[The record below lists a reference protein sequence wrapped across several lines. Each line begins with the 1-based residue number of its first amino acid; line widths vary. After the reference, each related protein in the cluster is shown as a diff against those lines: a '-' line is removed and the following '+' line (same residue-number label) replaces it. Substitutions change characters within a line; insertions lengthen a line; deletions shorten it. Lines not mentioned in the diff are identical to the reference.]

1 MEGRGDL
8 NDGEWERLEPF
19 LPVSNGRCGR
29 WRDHRQVINGI
40 LYRERTSAPWR
51 DLPERYGP
59 WKTVYERHRKWSA
72 DGTWEWLFQQVLAV
86 ADSEG
91 EIDWEA
97 SVDSSAARAHQ
108 HAAGAR
114 KDPPP
119 PVDSKKGDQLA
130 ANQGKMVL
138 RSLVRK
144 AAVARQEK
152 HSGGPGAASPRRSTC
167 VPTAGAA
174 PCRSSSPQVNAVTA
188 RSSSL

>member
-1 MEGRGDL
+1 VDMETRGDL
-8 NDGEWERLEPF
+8 SNAEWQRLEPF

-29 WRDHRQVINGI
+29 WRDHRQVIDGI
-40 LYRERTSAPWR
+40 LCRVRTGAPWR

-72 DGTWEWLFQQVLAV
+72 DGTWERLFQQVLAV

-97 SVDSSAARAHQ
+97 SVDSTTERAHQ

-119 PVDSKKGDQLA
+119 PIDSLK
-130 ANQGKMVL
+130 
-138 RSLVRK
+138 
-144 AAVARQEK
+144 
-152 HSGGPGAASPRRSTC
+152 GGPEVPNRGKASR
-167 VPTAGAA
+167 
-174 PCRSSSPQVNAVTA
+174 
-188 RSSSL
+188 